1 MNAMMQC
8 KVAYQLEQAPE
19 SQLVLEMHKKR
30 RIIQHAL
37 KDTKVVSI
45 LPDIP
50 T

>member
-1 MNAMMQC
+1 MSAMMQC

-19 SQLVLEMHKKR
+19 AQLVLEMHKKR

-37 KDTKVVSI
+37 KDTKVGVI
-45 LPDIP
+45 LPVAP